1 MPFVVFLEKSILQ
14 IPLIITLRL
23 IKSYVEFP
31 IGVRKLTCPDLP
43 EGRKKKRGK
52 RRKGT
57 CFMIA
62 SPGTLANMMIAA
74 GDTDGNNNLTLD
86 EIINAEGTEV
96 LSDLIGN
103 LILK

>member
-1 MPFVVFLEKSILQ
+1 M
-14 IPLIITLRL
+14 
-23 IKSYVEFP
+23 
-31 IGVRKLTCPDLP
+31 
-43 EGRKKKRGK
+43 
-52 RRKGT
+52 

-103 LILK
+103 LIYYYVLCKYINIWGIQKLRSQIGGGV